1 MCFQIH
7 PLSLESFSEA
17 QARDGQ
23 QSSVEHTHPRHGT
36 AFRWAI
42 WMFSPTWKDHLFYLI
57 DLVRE
62 WMRDSGVDESS
73 PSVATSF
80 WSLVQKRFAYIQ
92 MSRLQLLEHVAY
104 VGCIL
109 WKAEYF
115 SLQGHFEVGKLS
127 PSWTW
132 GCFAKRKRRGL
143 KYQRPRILNTVS
155 TPLSTPSMGALW
167 ACRPSGRAW

>member
-42 WMFSPTWKDHLFYLI
+42 WIFSPTWKDHLFYLI
-57 DLVRE
+57 DLVSHHQWQHLFDHWCR
-62 WMRDSGVDESS
+62 RD
-73 PSVATSF
+73 
-80 WSLVQKRFAYIQ
+80 
-92 MSRLQLLEHVAY
+92 LLIFKCQYYSYLNVAY
-104 VGCIL
+104 VEGSL

-132 GCFAKRKRRGL
+132 GCFAKRRRRGL

-167 ACRPSGRAW
+167 ACRPSGKAW